1 MKSKLL
7 LGVLFLLPLI
17 MCHPLRAEQVT
28 YVHKESH
35 LVFTLDLEA
44 KTAMV
49 GTGVYD
55 TYANGFAGSMN
66 FEDNT
71 NYWKNLVIPES
82 IVYNGGTYIVNEI
95 GTCAFRRDS
104 KGIQSV
110 KIPSTVVSIGQE
122 AFWGCVG
129 LRELTIPETVRTIG
143 FGAFELCRNLRT
155 INLGARYIGGRAFC
169 DCANLESLIIAGT
182 CISIGNDAFTM
193 CRNLRRLVLEDGT
206 EPLKLGYSYA
216 FGSLYD
222 PMEEPN
228 HYRGQFAD
236 CVLDTIYLG
245 RDITYPTVTT
255 HGTNQKMCLPFET
268 WRHSY
273 QDVTVPYYYFG
284 PQLDCVIF
292 GDEVTVIPE
301 RLFATTSGGSAYI
314 KNEVVLP
321 PKLKII
327 GPYAFY
333 DQYAYDG
340 VLRQNKE
347 ITFPETLDSI
357 GPYAFGG
364 NRKLQVINSK
374 AAAPPKLSSS
384 SFQKCDVSVSVPKSS
399 GNAYRKNEIWNSFLI
414 VDEADE
420 YITINVKTPGTLY
433 SRLLAQGYQPE
444 DVCKLKLKG
453 TLNNDDIAILG
464 DMTRLYGWDLSEFP
478 MEELSADF
486 FPNKSL
492 LVSVKLPQTLRT
504 IDDNA
509 LSGSY
514 RLIGSFDIPNSCM
527 KIGTSAFDGC
537 SRLSDVNLTEG
548 QVIGGYAFANTN
560 IKSITIPKDV
570 SLGASAFANTGMT
583 EAVVEDGVSY
593 IGDNAFGNNLT
604 KLTFNGMVTGTIGV
618 VDSEYLQEVCVPDMD
633 TWCRL
638 PFVTAGPLRSSTRLL
653 INGEEIN
660 DVVIPNTIGKIRNY
674 AFYNCTSLTSVVFP
688 ENIDTIGSKAFH
700 GCSYLNSITL
710 PTTLKVIEEGAFERC
725 SLLDNVQLPKKLV
738 SIGTRTF
745 KGCCTLKKITLP
757 DGVVDIKDN
766 VFDGCSALMSVDFP
780 VNLQK
785 IGISA
790 FKGCSALKEIDLPLA
805 ITSLG
810 DSAFHDCLTLDTVV
824 VHWENPI
831 IVNETMF
838 SNVSA
843 ECYLLVPLG
852 TALTYYNAGWN
863 VLIPNLKETGILDV
877 NTNLGGAIYFAEAP
891 VRNDV
896 ERFYFVPY
904 SSFDLK
910 ILPDEGY
917 HIKRVKLNGIDVTS
931 LVEDN
936 QLCFEEAEENFTVRV
951 VFADDNIVDG
961 DSNGDMKVDEGDAIN
976 IVSYALKD
984 KPKFF
989 YDHAS
994 DMNGDD
1000 VINITDAVILIH
1012 NIKKN

>member
-1 MKSKLL
+1 MKRISLLALL
-7 LGVLFLLPLI
+7 LIVLCYPLKS
-17 MCHPLRAEQVT
+17 AQVT

-44 KTAMV
+44 KTALV

-55 TYANGFAGSMN
+55 IYGTGLAGSTN
-66 FEDNT
+66 LEDDT

-82 IVYNGGTYIVNEI
+82 IVYNGETYIVNEI
-95 GTCAFRRDS
+95 GTCAFRRDIN
-104 KGIQSV
+104 GRIQSV

-122 AFWGCVG
+122 AFWGCVN

-143 FGAFELCRNLRT
+143 SGAFELCRNLRT
-155 INLGARYIGGRAFC
+155 INLGARNIGARAFC

-193 CRNLRRLVLEDGT
+193 CRNLKKLVLEDGT
-206 EPLKLGYSYA
+206 EPLKLGYSYT
-216 FGSLYD
+216 FGSIYD
-222 PMEEPN
+222 PMGEPS

-245 RDITYPTVTT
+245 RDISYPTVTT

-273 QDVTVPYYYFG
+273 RDVAVPYFYFG

-301 RLFATTSGGSAYI
+301 RLFATTSGGAAYI

-340 VLRQNKE
+340 VLTQNKE
-347 ITFPETLDSI
+347 ITLPETLDSI
-357 GPYAFGG
+357 GPFAFGG

-374 AAAPPKLSSS
+374 AVAPPKLSSS
-384 SFQKCDVSVSVPKSS
+384 SFQKCDISVNVPKGS
-399 GNAYRKNEIWNSFLI
+399 GSVYRKNEIWNSFLI

-453 TLNNDDIAILG
+453 TLNDEDIAILG

-486 FPNKSL
+486 FQNKSL
-492 LVSVKLPQTLRT
+492 LVSVKLPQTLRA
-504 IDDNA
+504 IGDNA

-514 RLIGSFDIPNSCM
+514 RLVGSFDIPNSCAE
-527 KIGTSAFDGC
+527 IGASAFDGC
-537 SRLSDVNLTEG
+537 SRLSDVNLIEG
-548 QVIGGYAFANTN
+548 QVIGDNAFSNTN

-570 SLGASAFANTGMT
+570 CLGANAFSNTGMV
-583 EAVVEDGVSY
+583 EVVVEDSVSY
-593 IGDNAFGNNLT
+593 IGDNALGNSLT

-618 VDSEYLQEVCVPDMD
+618 IDSEYLQEVYVPDIE

-638 PFVTAGPLRSSTRLL
+638 PFMTAGPLKSSTRLL
-653 INGEEIN
+653 INGEEIK
-660 DVVIPNTIGKIRNY
+660 DVVIPSTIDNIRRY
-674 AFYNCTSLTSVVFP
+674 AFYNCTSLTSVVLP
-688 ENIDTIGSKAFH
+688 EGIDTIGSKAFF
-700 GCSYLNSITL
+700 GCTKLDSIAL
-710 PTTLKVIEEGAFERC
+710 PTTLSVIDDGAFERC
-725 SLLDNVQLPKKLV
+725 SLLDNVQLPQKLV

-745 KGCCTLKKITLP
+745 KDCCTLKNITFP
-757 DGVVDIKDN
+757 VGVVDIKDN
-766 VFDGCSALMSVDFP
+766 AFDGCSALMAVGFP
-780 VNLQK
+780 ENLTK
-785 IGISA
+785 IGVSA
-790 FKGCSALKEIDLPLA
+790 FKGCSALEEIDLPLA

-810 DSAFHDCLTLDTVV
+810 DSVFHDCLALDTVV

-831 IVNETMF
+831 AVNETMF
-838 SNVSA
+838 TNVSA

-863 VLIPNLKETGILDV
+863 VLIPNLKEAGILDV
-877 NTNLGGAIYFAEAP
+877 NTNLGGAIYYAETP
-891 VRNDV
+891 VRNAA
-896 ERFYFVPY
+896 ERFYFAPY

-936 QLCFEEAEENFTVRV
+936 QLRFEESEENFTVRI

-976 IVSYALKD
+976 IVNYALKD
-984 KPKFF
+984 KPKSF
-989 YDHAS
+989 YDYAS
-994 DMNGDD
+994 DMNGDE
-1000 VINITDAVILIH
+1000 VINVTDAVILIS
-1012 NIKKN
+1012 NINEN